1 MGSNTYLSTNIFN
14 TITYNNHMKPETILA
29 AIIPVVLKEN
39 QEIVSIGGDFKATH
53 GMDMY
58 ELAATMTEK
67 FIEAYENL
75 PRKNSA
81 MERSLLS
88 SIGI

>member
-1 MGSNTYLSTNIFN
+1 
-14 TITYNNHMKPETILA
+14 MKPEAILA

-58 ELAATMTEK
+58 ELAATMTKK

-75 PRKNSA
+75 PCKNSA
-81 MERSLLS
+81 MEKITSRKCWNLVSMMLCR
-88 SIGI
+88 